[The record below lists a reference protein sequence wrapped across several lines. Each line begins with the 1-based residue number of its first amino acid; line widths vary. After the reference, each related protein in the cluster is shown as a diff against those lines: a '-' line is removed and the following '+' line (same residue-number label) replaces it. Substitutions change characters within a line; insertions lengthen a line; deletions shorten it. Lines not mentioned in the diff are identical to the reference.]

1 MQKFKKLLSFLSL
14 SEKKKAGILLLMILT
29 MALLDTIGVASIL
42 PFMAVLSNPDL
53 IETNFIL
60 NKIFQVSSIIGVDS
74 NQKFLLFLGICVF
87 ILLVFSTIF
96 RSFTIYTQVR
106 FVEMREYSIGK
117 KLVERYLHQPYSWF
131 LNRNSADL
139 GKTIL
144 SEVQQVILGGMSP
157 MLELI
162 AKSMV
167 AIALITLLMITDFEL
182 ATIVGF
188 SLAIVYGLIYKYTR
202 RYLNLIGNKRLH
214 NNRLRF
220 TIINEAFGAAK
231 EVKVSGLEK
240 TYIDR
245 FSNAGKIYAQAQ
257 ASARIIS
264 QIPRY
269 AIEAI
274 AFGGIMLIILYLM
287 VKLGNFDTA
296 LPLVSLYVFAGYRLI
311 PAFQQIYL
319 SFTQL
324 SYNAPA
330 IDKLYDDIKSLK
342 QFDSNQNQNQ
352 NTISLEK
359 FISLKNISFNYPNT
373 KQASLKNI
381 NINIPAKTTVGFVGA
396 TGSGKTTTVDIIL
409 GLLEPQKGTLEID
422 GQVITKKNIRAWQRS
437 IGYVP
442 QHIYLSDD
450 TISANIAFGI
460 PTSEINKE
468 AVERAAKIANIH
480 DFIINDLPKKYQTT
494 IGERGI
500 KLSGGQRQR
509 IGIARAL
516 YHNPQIL
523 ILDEATSSLDN
534 LTEQA
539 VIDAVNILSKNITI
553 ILIAHRLNTVKNCDI
568 IFKLKK
574 GTLIEQGI
582 YEKLF

>member
-342 QFDSNQNQNQ
+342 QFDSNQNQN
-352 NTISLEK
+352 TILLEK

-373 KQASLKNI
+373 KQASLKIVNI
-381 NINIPAKTTVGFVGA
+381 DIPAKTTVGFVGA

-422 GQVITKKNIRAWQRS
+422 GQVITKKI
-437 IGYVP
+437 
-442 QHIYLSDD
+442 
-450 TISANIAFGI
+450 
-460 PTSEINKE
+460 
-468 AVERAAKIANIH
+468 
-480 DFIINDLPKKYQTT
+480 
-494 IGERGI
+494 
-500 KLSGGQRQR
+500 
-509 IGIARAL
+509 
-516 YHNPQIL
+516 
-523 ILDEATSSLDN
+523 
-534 LTEQA
+534 
-539 VIDAVNILSKNITI
+539 
-553 ILIAHRLNTVKNCDI
+553 
-568 IFKLKK
+568 
-574 GTLIEQGI
+574 
-582 YEKLF
+582 

>member
-14 SEKKKAGILLLMILT
+14 SEKKKAGILLMMILT

-117 KLVERYLHQPYSWF
+117 KLVERYLRQPYSWF

-342 QFDSNQNQNQ
+342 QFDSNQNQN
-352 NTISLEK
+352 TILLEK

-373 KQASLKNI
+373 KQASLKNV
-381 NINIPAKTTVGFVGA
+381 NIDIPAKTTVGFVGA

>member
-342 QFDSNQNQNQ
+342 QFDSNQNQN
-352 NTISLEK
+352 TILLEK

-373 KQASLKNI
+373 KQASLKNV
-381 NINIPAKTTVGFVGA
+381 NIDMPAKTTVGFVGA

-460 PTSEINKE
+460 ATSEINKE

-494 IGERGI
+494 IGERVI

>member
-342 QFDSNQNQNQ
+342 QFDSNQNQN
-352 NTISLEK
+352 TILLEK

-373 KQASLKNI
+373 KQASLKNV
-381 NINIPAKTTVGFVGA
+381 NIDIPAKTTVGFVGA

-460 PTSEINKE
+460 ATSEINKE